1 MPKPPNWRVWRFSQ
15 LNNCHQRTARY
26 HQDSNTQKW
35 QSFISKHPN
44 VDQVEIRLLKRID
57 RDETGKDYG
66 FFLSLS
72 KEFQDEIVA
81 GKTRK
86 YGGGKHEESGC
97 GFLIKDIV
105 LECKWMMIGGL
116 QRQSVKSTNIYLYK
130 RSQAWLDT
138 PLHLCSWLS
147 ERRKQKALR
156 LLNNIALCR
165 KADNQKK
172 KERWRNDADFRRR
185 VVEKR
190 RLHRNLNKDKTRAYA
205 SNYRKLRRK
214 NHGIRLK
221 MNARSRFGKVM
232 KKVKAVQTTDSFND
246 FIGCSSAFLRKH
258 IESQFEPWMN
268 WDNYGP
274 GWQMDHKI
282 PLKFFDLFDLDQ
294 AKSAF
299 HFSNLKPVSAAYNA
313 SKQARWSDV

>member
-1 MPKPPNWRVWRFSQ
+1 MPKPPNWHAWKFSR
-15 LNNCHQRTARY
+15 LNNCHQATARY
-26 HQDSNTQKW
+26 HQNLNTKKW
-35 QSFISKHPN
+35 QSFIGEHPN
-44 VDQVEIRLLKRID
+44 ADEVEIRLLKRID
-57 RDETGKDYG
+57 RDATGNDYG
-66 FFLSLS
+66 FFLQLS
-72 KEFQDEIVA
+72 KEFKKEIVSS
-81 GKTRK
+81 KTLK
-86 YGGGKHEESGC
+86 KGGGKHKVSVC

-116 QRQSVKSTNIYLYK
+116 QRQSVKSTNIWSYEK
-130 RSQAWLDT
+130 SGAWLDT

-147 ERRKQKALR
+147 IRRNQKAAESLHNMSLR
-156 LLNNIALCR
+156 R
-165 KADNQKK
+165 EADNQKK
-172 KERWRNDADFRRR
+172 KERWQKDPEYRRLM
-185 VVEKR
+185 VEKR
-190 RLHRNLNKDKTRAYA
+190 RLHRNRNKDKTRTYA
-205 SNYRKLRRK
+205 SNYRKLRRQ
-214 NHGIRLK
+214 NPGIRLK

-232 KKVKAVQTTDSFND
+232 KKIKGVMVTEGFNE
-246 FIGCSSAFLRKH
+246 FIGCSSAFLKRH

-282 PLKFFDLFDLDQ
+282 PLKHFDLLDPDQ